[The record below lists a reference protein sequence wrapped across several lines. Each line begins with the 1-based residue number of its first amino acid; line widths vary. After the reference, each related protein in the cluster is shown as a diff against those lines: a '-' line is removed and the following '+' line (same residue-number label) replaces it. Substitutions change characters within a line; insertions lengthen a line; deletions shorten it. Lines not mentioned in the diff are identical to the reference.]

1 MANYLDSSVG
11 EPNYSFQ
18 KHMKLFS
25 VPIILDLLLQKKCRN
40 KNGVKPGSSASD
52 TKLENGEVGELA
64 KNIVITQVAPSAY
77 INLDPAPDSTSQISH
92 QK

>member
-1 MANYLDSSVG
+1 MVNYSVSSDG
-11 EPNYSFQ
+11 EPNYSFH
-18 KHMKLFS
+18 KHAMLFCI
-25 VPIILDLLLQKKCRN
+25 PIILDYN
-40 KNGVKPGSSASD
+40 ETNNSTMPSSNVSD
-52 TKLENGEVGELA
+52 TKLENGKVGERA

>member
-1 MANYLDSSVG
+1 MKRGIKTGYSV
-11 EPNYSFQ
+11 NDI
-18 KHMKLFS
+18 KL
-25 VPIILDLLLQKKCRN
+25 
-40 KNGVKPGSSASD
+40 A
-52 TKLENGEVGELA
+52 NGEVWEQA

>member
-1 MANYLDSSVG
+1 M
-11 EPNYSFQ
+11 
-18 KHMKLFS
+18 
-25 VPIILDLLLQKKCRN
+25 
-40 KNGVKPGSSASD
+40 PGGNVSD
-52 TKLENGEVGELA
+52 TKLENSKVGEWG